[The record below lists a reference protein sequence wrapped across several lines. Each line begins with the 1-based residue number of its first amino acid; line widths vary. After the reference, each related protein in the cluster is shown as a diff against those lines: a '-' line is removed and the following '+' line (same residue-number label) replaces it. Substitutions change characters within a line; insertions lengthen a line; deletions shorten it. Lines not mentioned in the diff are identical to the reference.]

1 MPAGR
6 WWHGASRRLI
16 LSFVLVLLVPAA
28 AVVWLGVRLVDQDR
42 ALAARQLRERREA
55 AADRVIASLQ
65 QAVAISER
73 RLAGDPAAF
82 PFQPDDDALL
92 MTLDAQGIE
101 IYPRHR
107 LLFLPVLSHALNEPT
122 VPFEAG
128 EVLEFRAGDF
138 AGAARAYRELAS
150 SRSQDVRAGA
160 LLRLA
165 RALRKSG
172 RSDEALRAYSDL
184 KEITDARVS
193 GLPSDLVARRA
204 RCALLDELRR
214 TGERTAEAS
223 ALHADLIA
231 ARWPLDEGTFFSYSD
246 QAARWAGLEP
256 SLPRD
261 RLGLSAAATWAWQ
274 EWTAA
279 GRGELRSAGRR
290 SRAFEGIDVT
300 LLWQDSG
307 DRATVLLA
315 GPRFQAREWF
325 SGAHVV
331 TNAGG
336 LLVALTDTDGRVVL
350 GAQPA
355 NPLSAGER
363 RLSAVTDLPWTVVVG
378 SANEIADLEGLAG
391 RRRLILVGLVLL
403 VSMVIAAG
411 YVMLRA
417 VSRELTVAQ
426 LQSDFVSAVSHEF
439 RTPLTSLR
447 QFTDLLN
454 DDPHAPSSKRQLYYQ
469 AQARATERL
478 HRLVESL
485 LDFGRME
492 AGARPYRL
500 ERHAA
505 APLVRRIA
513 EEFQQEGFAAGFA
526 LELSLRDEGR
536 IIDVD
541 PDALTRAV
549 WNLLDNAVKYSGSSR
564 TVTLTLESSA
574 NAVLIS
580 VRDEGLGI
588 PRHEHHEIFR
598 KFVRGAASHA
608 HGIKG
613 TGIGLAMVRHI
624 VESHGGTVR
633 VDSTPGLGSTFTI
646 ELPAAAPGPDATVA
660 AAADNSGESRCLAS

>member
-1 MPAGR
+1 MTSGR
-6 WWHGASRRLI
+6 WWQGASRRLI

-28 AVVWLGVRLVDQDR
+28 AVIWLGVRLVDQDR
-42 ALAARQLRERREA
+42 TLAARQLRERREA

-65 QAVAISER
+65 QAMAISER
-73 RLAGDPAAF
+73 RLAGDADAF

-92 MTLDAQGIE
+92 MTLDAHGIE
-101 IYPRHR
+101 TNPPHR
-107 LLFLPVLSHALNEPT
+107 LLYFPVLPHAFDAPT

-128 EVLEFRAGDF
+128 ERLEFRALDF
-138 AGAARAYRELAS
+138 AGAARAYRELTS
-150 SRSQDVRAGA
+150 SRSRELRAGA

-165 RALRKSG
+165 RVLRKSG
-172 RSDEALRAYSDL
+172 HSDEALRAYSDL
-184 KEITDARVS
+184 ADITDAQLS

-204 RCALLDELRR
+204 RCALLDELGR
-214 TGERTAEAS
+214 TDERTAEAR

-246 QAARWAGLEP
+246 QVARWVGLEP
-256 SLPRD
+256 LLPRD
-261 RLGLSAAATWAWQ
+261 RLGLSAAAKWAWH

-300 LLWQDSG
+300 VLWQISG

-325 SGAHVV
+325 TGVHAV
-331 TNAGG
+331 TAAGG
-336 LLVALTDTDGRVVL
+336 LLVALTDADGRAVL
-350 GAQPA
+350 GAQPV
-355 NPLSAGER
+355 NVSSAER

-378 SANEIADLEGLAG
+378 SANEFADLKALAG
-391 RRRLILVGLVLL
+391 RRRLILIGLALL

-411 YVMLRA
+411 YIVLRA

-500 ERHAA
+500 ERRAA

-513 EEFQQEGFAAGFA
+513 EEFQQEGSAAGFA
-526 LELSLRDEGR
+526 LELSLRDEKR
-536 IIDVD
+536 YIDVD

-564 TVTLTLESSA
+564 TVALTLESTA
-574 NAVLIS
+574 DAVLIS
-580 VRDEGLGI
+580 VRDKGLGI
-588 PRHEHHEIFR
+588 PPHEHHEIFR

-646 ELPAAAPGPDATVA
+646 ALPAAAPRPDATVA
-660 AAADNSGESRCLAS
+660 AGEDHSGESRCLAS

>member
-1 MPAGR
+1 MTSGR
-6 WWHGASRRLI
+6 WWHGASGRLI

-28 AVVWLGVRLVDQDR
+28 AVVWLGLRLVDQDR

-65 QAVAISER
+65 HAVAISER
-73 RLAGDPAAF
+73 RLAGDPDAF
-82 PFQPDDDALL
+82 PFQTGDDALL
-92 MTLDAQGIE
+92 MTLDAHSIE
-101 IYPRHR
+101 TYPRHR
-107 LLFLPVLSHALNEPT
+107 LLYLPVLPRGLNEPT

-184 KEITDARVS
+184 EDMPDARVS

-204 RCALLDELRR
+204 RCALLDELGR
-214 TGERTAEAS
+214 TGERTAEAL

-231 ARWPLDEGTFFSYSD
+231 ARWPLDEGTFLSYSD

-274 EWTAA
+274 EWTA
-279 GRGELRSAGRR
+279 RELRSAGRR

-325 SGAHVV
+325 TGAHAV
-331 TNAGG
+331 TNAAG
-336 LLVALTDTDGRVVL
+336 LLVALTDADGRAVL

-355 NPLSAGER
+355 KALSAGER

-403 VSMVIAAG
+403 VSIVVAAG

-454 DDPHAPSSKRQLYYQ
+454 DDPHVPSSKRQLYYQ

-513 EEFQQEGFAAGFA
+513 EEFQQEGSAAGFA

-536 IIDVD
+536 VIDVD

-549 WNLLDNAVKYSGSSR
+549 WNLLDNAVKYSGASR
-564 TVTLTLESSA
+564 TVTLTLESTA

-646 ELPAAAPGPDATVA
+646 ELPAAAAGPDATVA

>member
-1 MPAGR
+1 MTSGR

-42 ALAARQLRERREA
+42 TLAARQLRERREA

-73 RLAGDPAAF
+73 RLAADPDAF
-82 PFQPDDDALL
+82 PFQADDDALL
-92 MTLDAQGIE
+92 MTLDAHGIKTS
-101 IYPRHR
+101 PRHR
-107 LLFLPVLSHALNEPT
+107 LLYLPVLPHALYEPT

-138 AGAARAYRELAS
+138 SGAARAYRELAS
-150 SRSQDVRAGA
+150 SRSREVRAGA

-172 RSDEALRAYSDL
+172 RSDEALQAYSDL
-184 KEITDARVS
+184 KDITDTQVS

-214 TGERTAEAS
+214 TGERTAEAR
-223 ALHADLIA
+223 ALYADLIA
-231 ARWPLDEGTFFSYSD
+231 ARWPLDEGTFLSYSE

-261 RLGLSAAATWAWQ
+261 RLGLSAAATWVWQ

-290 SRAFEGIDVT
+290 SRRFEGIDVT

-325 SGAHVV
+325 TGAHAV
-331 TNAGG
+331 TSAGG
-336 LLVALTDTDGRVVL
+336 LLVALTDADGLAVL
-350 GAQPA
+350 GTQPT
-355 NPLSAGER
+355 NMSSAER

-378 SANEIADLEGLAG
+378 SANEVADLEGLAG

-454 DDPHAPSSKRQLYYQ
+454 DDPHAPSKKRQLYYQ

-492 AGARPYRL
+492 AGAHPYRL

-505 APLVRRIA
+505 APLVRCIA
-513 EEFQQEGFAAGFA
+513 EEFQQEGSAAGFA
-526 LELSLRDEGR
+526 LELSVRDEGR
-536 IIDVD
+536 VINVD

-564 TVTLTLESSA
+564 TVTLTLESTA
-574 NAVLIS
+574 DAVLIS

-646 ELPAAAPGPDATVA
+646 ELPAAAPGPDETVA
-660 AAADNSGESRCLAS
+660 AGANNSGESRCLAS

>member
-1 MPAGR
+1 MTSGR

-28 AVVWLGVRLVDQDR
+28 AVVWLGVHLVDQDR

-73 RLAGDPAAF
+73 RLAGDPDAF
-82 PFQPDDDALL
+82 PFQPDDYALL
-92 MTLDAQGIE
+92 MTLDAHGIE
-101 IYPRHR
+101 TYPRHR
-107 LLFLPVLSHALNEPT
+107 LLYLPGLPQALNEPT

-128 EVLEFRAGDF
+128 EALEFRAGDF
-138 AGAARAYRELAS
+138 AGAARAYRELVS
-150 SRSQDVRAGA
+150 SRSQEVRAGA

-165 RALRKSG
+165 RVLRKSG
-172 RSDEALRAYSDL
+172 RSDEALRAYADL
-184 KEITDARVS
+184 KDITDARVS

-204 RCALLDELRR
+204 RCGLLDELRR
-214 TGERTAEAS
+214 TGERTAEAR

-231 ARWPLDEGTFFSYSD
+231 ARWPLDEGTFLSYSD
-246 QAARWAGLEP
+246 QAARWAGLES
-256 SLPRD
+256 SLPGD

-274 EWTAA
+274 EWTGP

-290 SRAFEGIDVT
+290 SRAFEGVDVT

-307 DRATVLLA
+307 DRMTVLLA

-325 SGAHVV
+325 TGAHAV

-336 LLVALTDTDGRVVL
+336 LLVALTDADGRAVL

-355 NPLSAGER
+355 NMLSAER

-378 SANEIADLEGLAG
+378 SANEIADLKGLAG
-391 RRRLILVGLVLL
+391 RQRLILVGLVLL

-417 VSRELTVAQ
+417 VSRELMVAQ

-447 QFTDLLN
+447 QFTELLN

-500 ERHAA
+500 ERRAA

-513 EEFQQEGFAAGFA
+513 EEFEREGSAAGFA

-536 IIDVD
+536 FIDVD

-549 WNLLDNAVKYSGSSR
+549 WNLLDNAIKYSGSSR
-564 TVTLTLESSA
+564 TVTLTLESDA

-624 VESHGGTVR
+624 VEAHGGTVR
-633 VDSTPGLGSTFTI
+633 VDSTPGLGSRFTI

-660 AAADNSGESRCLAS
+660 AGADNSGESRCLAS